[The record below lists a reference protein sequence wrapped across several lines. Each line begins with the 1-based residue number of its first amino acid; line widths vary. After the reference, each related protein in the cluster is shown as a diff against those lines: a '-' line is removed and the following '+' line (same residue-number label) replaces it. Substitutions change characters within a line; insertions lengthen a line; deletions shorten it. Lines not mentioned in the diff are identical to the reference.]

1 MSELSNPL
9 LLVIDAQNVY
19 RIGAPWACETV
30 DSAIGNV
37 VELLEAMPKKDVLFT
52 KYVAPEAPAGVWK
65 AYNEKYAAI
74 NADPW
79 MNEIVDELKPYL
91 RGRKIVEKSTYSSFL
106 SPEVQKKLAG
116 RSAAIL
122 TGVVAEC
129 CVLST
134 LMSLIDAGIYAI
146 YLTDAISGLNRK
158 LEEETVDILKGLAP
172 LHLRFMT
179 TEEFL
184 EAYGKEKREKKHG
197 HV

>member
-1 MSELSNPL
+1 MTEFSNPFIL
-9 LLVIDAQNVY
+9 IIDVQNVY
-19 RIGAPWACETV
+19 RIGEPWACETI
-30 DSAIGNV
+30 DTAIGNIE
-37 VELLEAMPKKDVLFT
+37 ELLKAVPKKDVLFT
-52 KYVAPEAPAGVWK
+52 KYLAPSEPAGVWK

-91 RGRKIVEKSTYSSFL
+91 PGRKVIEKSTYSSYL
-106 SPEVQKKLAG
+106 SPEVQKELKG
-116 RSAAIL
+116 RSAAVL

-146 YLTDAISGLNRK
+146 YLTDAVSGLDKK

-179 TEEFL
+179 TEEYFR
-184 EAYGKEKREKKHG
+184 AYVTAKKK
-197 HV
+197 